1 MMMMPIVMDDGILV
15 TESEKPGYVSVIGG
29 PLKKLKEMTFEQ
41 AEIFKENHIRSKFGL
56 EKTD

>member
-29 PLKKLKEMTFEQ
+29 PLKSL
-41 AEIFKENHIRSKFGL
+41 RR
-56 EKTD
+56 